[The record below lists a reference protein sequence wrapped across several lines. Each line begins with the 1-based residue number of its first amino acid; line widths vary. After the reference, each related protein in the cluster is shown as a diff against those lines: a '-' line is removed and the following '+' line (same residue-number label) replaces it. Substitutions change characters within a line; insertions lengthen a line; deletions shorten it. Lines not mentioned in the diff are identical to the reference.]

1 MELCNFKVNSLFN
14 VSVFSDNRFNSEL
27 PFHGVSPQDTLIDSS
42 KKDIFL
48 GVGLVSKSRL
58 QLEPMVTCYLLFSL
72 ETSCVTAGVTL
83 WTGYILI
90 RYEKEQY
97 QECQYKELSVSLI
110 FNPPSAI
117 LSS

>member
-48 GVGLVSKSRL
+48 GVGLVSKSWL
-58 QLEPMVTCYLLFSL
+58 QLEPMVTCYLS
-72 ETSCVTAGVTL
+72 
-83 WTGYILI
+83 I
-90 RYEKEQY
+90 
-97 QECQYKELSVSLI
+97 
-110 FNPPSAI
+110 
-117 LSS
+117 